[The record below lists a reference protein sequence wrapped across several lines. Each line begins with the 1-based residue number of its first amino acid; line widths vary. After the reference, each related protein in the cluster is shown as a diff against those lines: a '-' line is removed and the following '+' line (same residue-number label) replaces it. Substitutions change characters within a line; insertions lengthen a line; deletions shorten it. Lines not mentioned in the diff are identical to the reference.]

1 LAFPVT
7 GTSASSNV
15 NNRKNISIASEVN
28 RNKAENKKTATEVG
42 AATAVIPTMPRGKA
56 TSGGLTK
63 PLNWN
68 FMNRKELEKDAS
80 KVQRKHSVL
89 SLRLGI
95 GVS

>member
-68 FMNRKELEKDAS
+68 FMNRKGKKNWKKTRA
-80 KVQRKHSVL
+80 KYKGNTQF
-89 SLRLGI
+89 
-95 GVS
+95 